1 MYDAYMAFRGDLET
15 LILGV
20 LQEGDLHGY
29 EIAKRIKR
37 ESDSLLSYGEGQ
49 MYPALHALEAEG
61 AISAHWE
68 TQEGKPAR
76 RVYSLTGH
84 GGDALAERRA
94 HWERFR
100 DGVTRMLE
108 PKPKTQEALGG

>member
-1 MYDAYMAFRGDLET
+1 MAFRGDLES

-37 ESDSLLSYGEGQ
+37 HSESLLSYGEGQ

-61 AISAHWE
+61 AIVACWE

-76 RVYSLTGH
+76 RVYALTSA

-94 HWERFR
+94 AWERFQM
-100 DGVTRMLE
+100 GVNRMLS
-108 PKPKTQEALGG
+108 PKGEGGVVGG